1 MSDFHLLMLTKHW
14 PKQILGVSFFFEH
27 WLWSPER
34 CQDRP
39 IYKKQKSACKKLWCR
54 SLWDEVRDDW
64 QDGNTTS
71 SSTLKPV
78 SWFLLKV
85 CSFFFAQKQCSRKGS
100 SYASKGG
107 KKIKIFSVPYSPFAQ
122 WHKIRNH
129 KVLVCA
135 VVFPG
140 HSVPYNMQKSRN
152 TSHSNHHRDT
162 PHSTQLLCCNSMS
175 YSQECNYRNLTLDH
189 LFWSCAAA
197 SRNSLKESLKG
208 HVSPDTTYFYNFTT
222 HCQMQEF
229 KLL

>member
-107 KKIKIFSVPYSPFAQ
+107 KKSKFSAFLTLHLLSDIKLEIIKCWSVLLYF
-122 WHKIRNH
+122 
-129 KVLVCA
+129 LVIQ
-135 VVFPG
+135 FP
-140 HSVPYNMQKSRN
+140 
-152 TSHSNHHRDT
+152 TI
-162 PHSTQLLCCNSMS
+162 C
-175 YSQECNYRNLTLDH
+175 RNLITPVIPTITETPPILH
-189 LFWSCAAA
+189 SFSAVTPWVIAKSA
-197 SRNSLKESLKG
+197 
-208 HVSPDTTYFYNFTT
+208 TT
-222 HCQMQEF
+222 EI
-229 KLL
+229 